1 MGTRTYGQFCGLA
14 RALELI
20 GERWGLL
27 IVRDLILGPKRFTE
41 LRRALPRIPTNV
53 LTARLKDLEEKGV
66 VRRRVVPRPG
76 TSVVYEL
83 TEYGQEL
90 REIVLRLG
98 LWGARSLG
106 NPRPDDILGLDS
118 LILAL
123 QATFRPER
131 ARGLHASY
139 ELHIGP
145 IVVHARVIDGT
156 LDVAAGPWPGADLVL
171 ETGPALRGLM
181 AGDISPAA
189 AIESGDVRITGN
201 GDLLDRFVECFHIP
215 PKKGDSHLFTF
226 NEKR

>member
-1 MGTRTYGQFCGLA
+1 VATRTYGQFCGLA

-27 IVRDLILGPKRFTE
+27 VVRDLILGPKRFTD

-53 LTARLKDLEEKGV
+53 LAARLKHLEEAGV
-66 VRRRVVPRPG
+66 VRRRALPRPG

-83 TEYGQEL
+83 TEYGEEL

-106 NPRPDDILGLDS
+106 HPRPDDILGLDS

-131 ARGLHASY
+131 ARGLYATY
-139 ELHIGP
+139 ELRVGP
-145 IVVHARVIDGT
+145 IVIHARVIDGT
-156 LDVAAGPWPGADLVL
+156 LDVAAGPLPGADLVL
-171 ETGPALRGLM
+171 ETGPALKGLM
-181 AGDISPAA
+181 AGEISPAA
-189 AIESGDVRITGN
+189 AIASGGVRIAGN
-201 GDLLDRFVECFHIP
+201 GDLLERFVECFHIP
-215 PKKGDSHLFTF
+215 PKKGTVTF
-226 NEKR
+226 LRQT

>member
-1 MGTRTYGQFCGLA
+1 VTTRTYGQFCGLA

-27 IVRDLILGPKRFTE
+27 VVRDLILGPKRFTE

-53 LTARLKDLEEKGV
+53 LAARLKELEEAGV
-66 VRRRVVPRPG
+66 VRRRVLPRPG

-106 NPRPDDILGLDS
+106 NPRPDDVLGLDS

-131 ARGLHASY
+131 ARDLHASY
-139 ELHIGP
+139 ELHVGP
-145 IVVHARVIDGT
+145 IVIHARVIDGT
-156 LDVAAGPWPGADLVL
+156 LDVAAGPQPGADLVL
-171 ETGPALRGLM
+171 ETGPALKGLM
-181 AGDISPAA
+181 AGEISPAA
-189 AIESGDVRITGN
+189 ALESGGVRITGN
-201 GDLLDRFVECFHIP
+201 RDLLDRFVECFHIP
-215 PKKGDSHLFTF
+215 PKS
-226 NEKR
+226 